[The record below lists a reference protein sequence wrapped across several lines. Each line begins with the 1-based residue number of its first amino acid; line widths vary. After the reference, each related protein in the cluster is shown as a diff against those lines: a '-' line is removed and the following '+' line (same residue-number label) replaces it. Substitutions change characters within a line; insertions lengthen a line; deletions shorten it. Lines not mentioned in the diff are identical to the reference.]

1 MVQETTDF
9 AISKHPPL
17 RPPPL
22 REEARLERA
31 TACADYPPN
40 LYEYNTSFLISLT
53 SLCLNV
59 DDFISASLRRI
70 QVSTD
75 MYNLIY

>member
-1 MVQETTDF
+1 MVSETTEI
-9 AISKHPPL
+9 AISKHTLL

-22 REEARLERA
+22 KEEARLERA
-31 TACADYPPN
+31 TACADYLPN
-40 LYEYNTSFLISLT
+40 LYEYNSSSIISFT

-59 DDFISASLRRI
+59 EDFISASLRRI